1 MLAWLIHCRDD
12 LNLKVH
18 LVMKTF
24 QPGNSLDR
32 WCPMWCSTCVSNVCT
47 YTSLCNIGSSMSQGG
62 QSCIIHL
69 GHSCFIDAKEYQSST
84 GKIWQ
89 TSAWWNYIHYIH
101 YIYRLIYLYYTWNR
115 LVQGAGT
122 RAWYPMGYSCWLANL
137 KWLLMIALSLSLP
150 NLCYENIWYVCTH
163 HSHLLVCAALK
174 LRTLPVAVR

>member
-101 YIYRLIYLYYTWNR
+101 YIYIDWYIYIIHETVSSKGRVLELDIPWAT
-115 LVQGAGT
+115 LVDSPT
-122 RAWYPMGYSCWLANL
+122 SNDCSWL
-137 KWLLMIALSLSLP
+137 LSLSLP